1 MEGGRMRGYVEGVLR
16 LRFAVIGLVL
26 LVSGVLGFQIKNLHV
41 VVDPNATLPQQ
52 HPYVA
57 ATREAER
64 VFRLKHQILIGITTR
79 TGDVFTADV
88 LAKIKRITDSLAEL
102 TGVEKGSVFSLARR
116 AKNITGTAGGLDVL
130 PLMDTIP
137 KTGQEIEALREAVR
151 NNPLYIDA
159 IISRDGRTAAILA
172 DFNTDPGGFQGIMG
186 KVRPIVDRER
196 DGSVEI
202 AVGGR
207 PVYLAQLE
215 RYSQRAELLFP
226 LAVLLVGL
234 IHYEAFRTLQGL
246 ILPLVTA
253 LLAVVWGLGMMGLV
267 HAPMDA
273 FNVTTPILIF
283 AVAAGHAVQ
292 ILKRYYEE
300 YHRLGRSGTARA
312 GTASRQ
318 AVVESLVRV
327 GPAMLAAGIVAGLGF
342 LSLVVFEVATIRTF
356 GVFTALGISSALI
369 LELTFIPA
377 LRSLLPP
384 PGTRESRRESEHRV
398 WDRITET
405 IAEWVLGP
413 GRRRIYAGVAVLV
426 VIWTVAAMQVVVDTP
441 LRSYFFENLPFQ
453 QDDRALNERLGG
465 TNRLYVLIEGG
476 EDGAIKDPRVLSAM
490 AATQRFLEAQ
500 PHVGKTLSLTDF
512 IRRMNRAMHADD
524 PTYDRIPESRNLV
537 AQYLLAYSL
546 SGELEDL
553 DSYVDDRYRSANI
566 LVLLKTDSTAYT
578 QELISKLKTALP
590 EKFGGQVRIE
600 FGGDLAETAA
610 LTETI
615 VHEKLLNIVQIAAVI
630 LVITS
635 VVFRSLIAGMLVLV
649 PLALAVLAN
658 FGLMGLLGIRLN
670 IATSVIS
677 AMAVGL
683 GADYAIYLVYRLRE
697 ELDQSLDEAAAVRT
711 ALTTAGKATL
721 FVASAVAGGY
731 GLLALSW
738 GFNIHIWFAILIMSA
753 MLVSCLGAL
762 TLLPSLI
769 LTFRPRFIF
778 RTSRR

>member
-1 MEGGRMRGYVEGVLR
+1 MRRYVEGVLR

-64 VFRLKHQILIGITTR
+64 VFRLKHQVLIGITTR

-102 TGVEKGSVFSLARR
+102 PGVEKGSVFSLARR

-130 PLMDTIP
+130 PLMETIP

-312 GTASRQ
+312 ATASRQ

-384 PGTRESRRESEHRV
+384 PGPRESRRESEHRV

-405 IAEWVLGP
+405 IAQWVLGP
-413 GRRRIYAGVAVLV
+413 ARRRIYAGVAVLV
-426 VIWTVAAMQVVVDTP
+426 VIWTVAAMRVVVDTP

-553 DSYVDDRYRSANI
+553 DSYVDDRYRSANV

>member
-1 MEGGRMRGYVEGVLR
+1 MRRYVEGVLR

-64 VFRLKHQILIGITTR
+64 VFRLKHQVLIGITTR

-102 TGVEKGSVFSLARR
+102 PGVEKGSVFSLARR

-130 PLMDTIP
+130 PLMETIP

-312 GTASRQ
+312 ATASRQ

-384 PGTRESRRESEHRV
+384 PGPRESRRESEHRV

-553 DSYVDDRYRSANI
+553 DSYVDDRYRSANV

>member
-1 MEGGRMRGYVEGVLR
+1 MKRYVEGVLR
-16 LRFAVIGLVL
+16 YRLLTIVLTL
-26 LVSGVLGFQIKNLHV
+26 LVSGVLGLQIRNLRV
-41 VVDPNATLPQQ
+41 VVDQNATLPQQ

-64 VFRLKHQILIGITTR
+64 VFRLKHQVLIGITAR
-79 TGDVFTADV
+79 AGDVLTPHLLEKV
-88 LAKIKRITDSLAEL
+88 QRITASLADL
-102 TGVEKGSVFSLARR
+102 PGVEKGSVFSLARR
-116 AKNITGTAGGLDVL
+116 AKNVTGTADGLEVL
-130 PLMDTIP
+130 PLMERIP
-137 KTGQEIEALREAVR
+137 QTEPEIEAVRQALR
-151 NNPLYIDA
+151 NNPVYVDA
-159 IISRDGRTAAILA
+159 IISRDARTAAILA
-172 DFNTDPGGFQGIMG
+172 DFNTDPGGFQGIVD
-186 KVRPIVDRER
+186 KVTRIIERER
-196 DGSVEI
+196 DASVDI
-202 AVGGR
+202 TIGGR
-207 PVYLAQLE
+207 PVYLGQLE
-215 RYSQRAELLFP
+215 HYSQRVELLFP
-226 LAVLLVGL
+226 IAVLVVGF

-267 HAPMDA
+267 KVPMDA

-300 YHRLGRSGTARA
+300 YHRLGRSGT
-312 GTASRQ
+312 GSASATNRQ
-318 AVVESLVRV
+318 AVVESLTRV
-327 GPAMLAAGIVAGLGF
+327 GPVMLAAGIVAGLGF

-356 GVFTALGISSALI
+356 GVFTALGIFSALI

-377 LRSLLPP
+377 LRSILPP
-384 PGTRESRRESEHRV
+384 PGQRESRRESEHRV
-398 WDRITET
+398 WDRIMDT
-405 IAEWVLGP
+405 IAGWVLGR
-413 GRRRIYAGVAVLV
+413 GRQGIYAGVVMLV
-426 VIWTVAAMQVVVDTP
+426 VIWTVAAMRVTVDTP
-441 LRSYFFENLPFQ
+441 LRSYFFENLSFQ
-453 QDDRALNERLGG
+453 RDDRALNDRLGG
-465 TNRLYVLIEGG
+465 TNRLYILIEGG
-476 EDGAIKDPRVLSAM
+476 EEGAIKDPKVLSAM
-490 AATQRFLEAQ
+490 EATQRFLEAQ
-500 PHVGKTLSLTDF
+500 PHVGKTLSLADF
-512 IRRMNRAMHADD
+512 VRRMNRAMHADE
-524 PTYDRIPESRNLV
+524 PGYDRIPESRELV

-546 SGELEDL
+546 SGDLEDL

-578 QELISKLKTALP
+578 QELISKLKTVLP
-590 EKFGGQVRIE
+590 AKFGGQVKIQ

-615 VHEKLLNIVQIAAVI
+615 VREKLLNIVQISAVI
-630 LVITS
+630 LIITS
-635 VVFRSLIAGMLVLV
+635 LVFRSLTAGILVLV
-649 PLALAVLAN
+649 PLGLAVLAN

-697 ELDQSLDEAAAVRT
+697 ELDRSSDEAVAFRT
-711 ALTTAGKATL
+711 ALTTAGKASL

-753 MLVSCLGAL
+753 MLVSCLGAV

-778 RTSRR
+778 RRGRHVPG